1 MHKKGCD
8 IMSPRTKKFT
18 ERINVFF
25 SPEQMELIN
34 NECDRIGIGVSE
46 FVRITTMREV
56 NRVPMLISDK
66 SEEIISYKAKCPSCD
81 ATWVSYNCNGYGE
94 AHFCPVCGQAFK

>member
-1 MHKKGCD
+1 
-8 IMSPRTKKFT
+8 MSPREKKFT

-25 SPEQMELIN
+25 TPEQMKLIN
-34 NECDRIGIGVSE
+34 CESDRIGLGISE

-56 NRVPMLISDK
+56 NRMPLLVSEK
-66 SEEIISYKAKCPSCD
+66 VEEIISNKAMCPSCN

-94 AHFCPVCGQAFK
+94 AHFCPVCGQKFNNLR